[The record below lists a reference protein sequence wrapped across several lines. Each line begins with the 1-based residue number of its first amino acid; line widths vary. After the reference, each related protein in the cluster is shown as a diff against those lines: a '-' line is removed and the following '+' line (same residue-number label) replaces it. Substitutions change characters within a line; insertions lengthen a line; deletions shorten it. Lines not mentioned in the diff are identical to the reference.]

1 MAASTDAIPN
11 GAAAAGDDKP
21 AASRTRKV
29 VGFVASQWL
38 TFGFGL
44 ACLLAHFFP
53 CRSMIPFVM
62 NTLANHSKS

>member
-1 MAASTDAIPN
+1 MAPSTDTMTATPTN
-11 GAAAAGDDKP
+11 GAAPGRDEKAP
-21 AASRTRKV
+21 VSRTRKV

-53 CRSMIPFVM
+53 CRPSHP
-62 NTLANHSKS
+62 S